1 MKYSGIF
8 IVILLLTCSACKSK
22 KWSKL
27 DRNEFLSTCFDEGGS
42 KDYCHCFLDKMME
55 FSPIAEEADQINF
68 EQKVELA
75 KDCD

>member
-1 MKYSGIF
+1 MKYFGTF
-8 IVILLLTCSACKSK
+8 YVMLLMTCSACNSEN
-22 KWSKL
+22 WSKE

-42 KDYCHCFLDKMME
+42 KEYCNCFLKTMMDY
-55 FSPIAEEADQINF
+55 SPIAEEATQISF